1 MWDLSN
7 PTQILK
13 LRMKHVRAGKMSQL
27 ICSDTH
33 VLWVIGARGTPVP
46 TGSTGPA
53 PPLSLLPWFAGW
65 RAICSCFFLPNFG
78 LMTQIIKKLLLYFF
92 ESIAH
97 PIIHACF
104 PQHSILPSKYWLDR
118 ENGNNRR
125 ISFHSNNW
133 TKHFCLKISIS
144 EKKKTYW
151 KTYYGNINKMYLL
164 EIYFLFEIF
173 IEKCIFV
180 TFSTLFGIILWW
192 PLSMTDEGIQVK
204 WICLNK
210 KDRERHWPGSSIQI
224 FLASD
229 NLINSAFTFSARFL
243 FFLFLTVCILLAGLG
258 YLSHTHTHTNT
269 HTHTHTHTFTQT
281 HQH

>member
-1 MWDLSN
+1 MRWVTPAVTALQGSVARPLNLHFRLAPQVIVMWDLSN

-27 ICSDTH
+27 ICPDTH
-33 VLWVIGARGTPVP
+33 VLWLIGARGTPVP

-53 PPLSLLPWFAGW
+53 PPLSLLPWFTAW
-65 RAICSCFFLPNFG
+65 RAICSSFFLPNFG

-125 ISFHSNNW
+125 IYFHSNNW

-144 EKKKTYW
+144 EKKK
-151 KTYYGNINKMYLL
+151 NLL
-164 EIYFLFEIF
+164 EDL
-173 IEKCIFV
+173 
-180 TFSTLFGIILWW
+180 LW
-192 PLSMTDEGIQVK
+192 Q
-204 WICLNK
+204 
-210 KDRERHWPGSSIQI
+210 
-224 FLASD
+224 
-229 NLINSAFTFSARFL
+229 
-243 FFLFLTVCILLAGLG
+243 
-258 YLSHTHTHTNT
+258 Y
-269 HTHTHTHTFTQT
+269 
-281 HQH
+281 

>member
-27 ICSDTH
+27 TCPDTH
-33 VLWVIGARGTPVP
+33 VLWVIRARGTPVP

-53 PPLSLLPWFAGW
+53 PPLSLLPWFTGW

-104 PQHSILPSKYWLDR
+104 PQHSVLPSKYWLDC

-125 ISFHSNNW
+125 IYFHSNNW
-133 TKHFCLKISIS
+133 TKHFWLKISIS

-151 KTYYGNINKMYLL
+151 KTYYYGNINKMYLL
-164 EIYFLFEIF
+164 EIHFLFEIF
-173 IEKCIFV
+173 IEKC
-180 TFSTLFGIILWW
+180 TL
-192 PLSMTDEGIQVK
+192 
-204 WICLNK
+204 
-210 KDRERHWPGSSIQI
+210 
-224 FLASD
+224 
-229 NLINSAFTFSARFL
+229 
-243 FFLFLTVCILLAGLG
+243 FLFLL
-258 YLSHTHTHTNT
+258 YLQSYYGGPYQWLMRASRSNGFIWTKKIERNT
-269 HTHTHTHTFTQT
+269 DLVVLSKFFWHLTIS
-281 HQH
+281 